1 MLIFKTFYKKN
12 VHTYIFGRCF
22 YIMFQSELRFMSG
35 VIIEDTIENFYRV
48 NHIFVKKEIGI
59 HSN

>member
-1 MLIFKTFYKKN
+1 
-12 VHTYIFGRCF
+12 
-22 YIMFQSELRFMSG
+22 MSG

-59 HSN
+59 HSNWWHIYITNRFYK